1 MFRNPSQNY
10 GYLKAR
16 LRARLN
22 SFVPAQELFR
32 LSRGTVRD
40 LELFLIDSAYAES
53 YRAKLVSLEASPL
66 SRIELAVSLGSAEK
80 IRDTLRLAQGEAR
93 ELLKVV
99 TTRSDLHNARLVL
112 RGLSLGRDPSRNP
125 AWHAYGEL
133 EPGFFEVVWKTG
145 SILEAREKCLANGNP
160 LALAL
165 GEALEAKQKGET
177 LPISERLLLVRFL
190 AYLQGLFRKIGGK
203 GSGTAL
209 EVMGRMVDLWNIGIW
224 LRKKKGNMGESVAFL
239 PYGKWVPLVRLES
252 AESARP
258 LVEGTPW
265 IREIKP
271 EVLETGSPL
280 ALQGE
285 FNIAFWKWQSFL
297 YRRDLLG
304 CEVAISYLARLLLEW
319 QNLNILAVG
328 LALGHSSSEISRRII
343 DVLGGESRQ

>member
-1 MFRNPSQNY
+1 MFGNPSQNY
-10 GYLKAR
+10 EYLNAR

-22 SFVPAQELFR
+22 SFIPVDDLVR
-32 LSRGTVRD
+32 LSRGTVRE

-53 YRAKLVSLEASPL
+53 YRANLVSLEASPL
-66 SRIELAVSLGSAEK
+66 SRIEVAVSLGSAEK

-112 RGLSLGRDPSRNP
+112 RGLSLGRDPLKNP
-125 AWHAYGEL
+125 AWHTYGEL
-133 EPGFFEVVWKTG
+133 EPGFFEALWKTS
-145 SILEAREKCLANGNP
+145 SILDAREKCLANGSP
-160 LALAL
+160 FALAL
-165 GEALEAKQKGET
+165 GEALEAKQEGET
-177 LPISERLLLVRFL
+177 LPSAERLLLVHFL
-190 AYLQGLFRKIGGK
+190 AHLQGLFGKIGSK
-203 GSGTAL
+203 GSETAL

-224 LRKKKGNMGESVAFL
+224 LRRKKGNMEETIAFL
-239 PYGKWVPLVRLES
+239 PYGKWVTLGRLAS
-252 AESARP
+252 ASSP
-258 LVEGTPW
+258 KQLFEGTPW

-271 EVLETGSPL
+271 EILETGSPL

-285 FNIAFWKWQSFL
+285 FNTAFWRWQSFL
-297 YRRDLLG
+297 YRRNLLG

-328 LALGHSSSEISRRII
+328 LALGHPAAEISRRII